1 MLFDFVFI
9 ILSVFFF
16 GIKCGDVVKV
26 VEVVVDIVNVVIVV
40 EYFKII
46 LFKLMMNIVIFK
58 MIG

>member
-1 MLFDFVFI
+1 MLFDFVFK

-16 GIKCGDVVKV
+16 GIKCGVVVKV